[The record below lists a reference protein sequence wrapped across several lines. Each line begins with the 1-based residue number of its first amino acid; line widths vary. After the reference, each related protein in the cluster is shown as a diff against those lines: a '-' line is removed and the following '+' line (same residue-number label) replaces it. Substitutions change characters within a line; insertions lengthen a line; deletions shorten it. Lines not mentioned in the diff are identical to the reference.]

1 MDPALRFA
9 DILQILRRHDVDL
22 ILVGGIAAVL
32 EGAPVSTFDLDIVVR
47 PTPENQGRLLA
58 ALLDL
63 NARYRDPAGRHIVP
77 DAAKLETMRIHRLM
91 TDFGPLDVLQTI
103 GHSLAYPDLVG
114 QTIDY
119 EIEGF
124 HVQTLRLEMVILSKE
139 QAGRDK
145 DKAVLPILHR
155 TLQLKKPG

>member
-47 PTPENQGRLLA
+47 QTSENQGRLLA

-63 NARYRDPAGRHIVP
+63 NARYRDPAGRHILPVGHL
-77 DAAKLETMRIHRLM
+77 ATMRIHRLM
-91 TDFGPLDVLQTI
+91 TDFGALDVLETI
-103 GHSLAYPDLVG
+103 GHGLAYPDLIG

-119 EIEGF
+119 EVEGL
-124 HVQTLRLEMVILSKE
+124 HIQTLRLEIVILSKE

>member
-47 PTPENQGRLLA
+47 QTSENQGRLLA

-63 NARYRDPAGRHIVP
+63 NARYRDPAGRHILP
-77 DAAKLETMRIHRLM
+77 DAAKLATMRIHRLM
-91 TDFGPLDVLQTI
+91 TDFGALDVLETI
-103 GHSLAYPDLVG
+103 GHGLAYPDLIG

-119 EIEGF
+119 EVEGL
-124 HVQTLRLEMVILSKE
+124 HIQTLRLEIVILSKE